1 MPRVPQNYVPS
12 YLSSKSKKKASGE
25 LKRSRSSYKK
35 GKYYTR
41 KKIAGFKTRKSRW
54 ASRASKIYK
63 LKGKTINMNELSKK
77 TKCSRTALEKIV
89 KKGQGAYYSSGSR
102 PNQTAHSWGKARLYS
117 AISGGPAAK
126 VDRHI
131 LLEGCKANSKALHLS
146 KKAMV
151 PNKKTIKI
159 GGRK

>member
-1 MPRVPQNYVPS
+1 MPRVPQNYVPT
-12 YLSSKSKKKASGE
+12 YLSSKSKRKASGE
-25 LKRSRSSYKK
+25 LKRSRRSYKK

-41 KKIAGFKTRKSRW
+41 KKISGYKTRKSRW
-54 ASRASKIYK
+54 ANRTSRIYN
-63 LKGKTINMNELSKK
+63 LKSKTISMNELSKK

-131 LLEGCKANSKALHLS
+131 LVEGCKSTSKALRLS